1 MAATLPKSESNPYA
15 FTMLQTWKFSKG
27 ILLTVLVTAM
37 LSFLVLG
44 YGYRQQRSSEILT
57 GVIAGLTII
66 LGMLTAEWLRASR
79 EQVEVTRMRGIDLM
93 AHLERYLYN
102 FEEYMQDP
110 LSHENSHHGEDMTNV
125 ANSLGLLARTTRWPQ
140 PNAKKIR
147 AMASEMQGKTAALHL
162 DAFENGEIW
171 SLDER
176 LEVANDFGPLWQLI
190 WDHTSQANSDFSARV
205 KKYRK
210 TQRNDGIPFAW
221 AKKPSN

>member
-1 MAATLPKSESNPYA
+1 
-15 FTMLQTWKFSKG
+15 MLQTWKFSKG

-44 YGYRQQRSSEILT
+44 YAYRQERSSEILT

-79 EQVEVTRMRGIDLM
+79 EQVEVTRMRGIDLNDY
-93 AHLERYLYN
+93 LQTYLYN

-110 LSHENSHHGEDMTNV
+110 LSHENSHHREDMTNV
-125 ANSLGLLARTTRWPQ
+125 VNSLGLLARTTRWPQ

-147 AMASEMQGKTAALHL
+147 ETASEILVKTAALHL
-162 DAFENGEIW
+162 DAFENGYIW

-176 LEVANDFGPLWQLI
+176 LEVTNDFRPLWQLI
-190 WDHTSQANSDFSARV
+190 WARSSQVDSDISARV
-205 KKYRK
+205 EKYRK
-210 TQRNDGIPFAW
+210 TQRNEGIPFAW
-221 AKKPSN
+221 AKNPLN

>member
-1 MAATLPKSESNPYA
+1 
-15 FTMLQTWKFSKG
+15 MLQTWKFSKG

-44 YGYRQQRSSEILT
+44 YAYRQQRSSEILT

-79 EQVEVTRMRGIDLM
+79 EQVEVTRMRGIDVLF
-93 AHLERYLYN
+93 HLDRYLYN

-110 LSHENSHHGEDMTNV
+110 FSHEKSHHAEDLARV
-125 ANSLGLLARTTRWPQ
+125 AISLGSLHRTTRWPQ

-147 AMASEMQGKTAALHL
+147 EIASETHIKVAALHL
-162 DAFENGEIW
+162 DATENGYIW

-176 LEVANDFGPLWQLI
+176 LEVAKDFAPIWPLI
-190 WDHTSQANSDFSARV
+190 WGRSLQADSDISARV
-205 KKYRK
+205 EKYRK
-210 TQRNDGIPFAW
+210 TQSNEGIPFAW
-221 AKKPSN
+221 RKKTPN